1 MEFCTAMRVMS
12 GYYRAG
18 LGTVMIPDAVEK
30 AEPPES
36 MKKMPCLELTEDRS
50 ELAGA
55 LPTNM
60 VVEGKDYPTVCTE
73 VIFGITDVDAA
84 IEDLNTRYN
93 AAYDKLVESGQER
106 IVYPNFDPLNQN
118 TDK

>member
-1 MEFCTAMRVMS
+1 MEFCTAMRGDERILRGRPGHGHDTQRGGKGGAS
-12 GYYRAG
+12 G
-18 LGTVMIPDAVEK
+18 IHEEDAVSG
-30 AEPPES
+30 A
-36 MKKMPCLELTEDRS
+36 DGGRS

-55 LPTNM
+55 LLPIWWWRVKTIPLSY
-60 VVEGKDYPTVCTE
+60 GGD
-73 VIFGITDVDAA
+73 FGITDVDAA